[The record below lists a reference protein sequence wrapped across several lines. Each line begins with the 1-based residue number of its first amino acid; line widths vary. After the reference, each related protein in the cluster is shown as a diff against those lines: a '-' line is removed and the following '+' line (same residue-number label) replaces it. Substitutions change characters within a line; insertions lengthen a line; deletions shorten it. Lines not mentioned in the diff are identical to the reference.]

1 MVGLSN
7 QRLKKKK
14 KKPEDDKTLFQKNQI
29 HILSQISLFFK
40 HLPNPLKALLI
51 KICIQKV

>member
-14 KKPEDDKTLFQKNQI
+14 PEDDKTLFQEESNTYS
-29 HILSQISLFFK
+29 LSNFSFFK

-51 KICIQKV
+51 KMCIQKI